1 MLQVTEYEAVGRGR
15 LRICFDNGTRLTLYR
30 GEASRARLK
39 EQGCVSEEDYELL
52 LRELGK
58 RATRR
63 AMHLL
68 EQMERTE
75 HQLREKLARGDYP
88 EACIEEA
95 VSYVKRFHYLDDLRY
110 ACSYVRCHQEKLS
123 RQNLAAKLA
132 QKGVKR
138 ELIEQAIEEEYEADE
153 TSQIRR
159 LLAKR
164 QFVPGACDEK
174 EFRRTYQYLMRRGF
188 SGSDVLREMLRN
200 CSKITCTS

>member
-1 MLQVTEYEAVGRGR
+1 MLQVTEYEVIGKGR
-15 LRICFDNGTRLTLYR
+15 LRVCFDNGARLTLYR
-30 GEASRARLK
+30 GEAKRAGLK
-39 EQGCVSEEDYELL
+39 EQGCVTEEDYELL

-68 EQMERTE
+68 EQMDRTE

-88 EACIEEA
+88 ETCIEEA
-95 VSYVKRFHYLDDLRY
+95 ISYVKRFRYLDDLRY

-123 RQNLAAKLA
+123 RQNLAAKLV
-132 QKGVKR
+132 QRGVKR

-153 TSQIRR
+153 TNQIRR
-159 LLAKR
+159 LLVKR
-164 QFVPGACDEK
+164 QFVPGTCDEK

-188 SGSDVLREMLRN
+188 SGSDVLREMRIVAM
-200 CSKITCTS
+200 SGPGP